1 MNKYASLKKEL
12 RSLNYLSNISKDR
25 NKKAKILLD
34 SSIKK
39 YYTELYNEKPIFF
52 LSFSTVVSLYLQ
64 AIECYK
70 YGLFEAAT
78 VMCRDT
84 IDAALL
90 STKLFK
96 NNTVT
101 REELKN
107 VKKLLKLG
115 YIEIAFLDSIKE
127 SGNFSAHLYERQ
139 QRQAI
144 RMYKEFKDTN
154 TFEDLYALNNKNFGE
169 AIIKFRTLERDALV
183 TLQLTDILLNTIYK
197 YNKKDKKTVHI

>member
-1 MNKYASLKKEL
+1 MDKYMSLKKEL
-12 RSLNYLSNISKDR
+12 RLLNYLSKRSKYRD
-25 NKKAKILLD
+25 KIAKMLLD

-39 YYTELYNEKPIFF
+39 YYTELYNNKPIFF
-52 LSFSTVVSLYLQ
+52 LSFSAVVSLYLQ

-78 VMCRDT
+78 IMCRDA

-101 REELKN
+101 KEELKN
-107 VKKLLKLG
+107 VEKLLKLD
-115 YIEIAFLDSIKE
+115 YIEIALLDGIKE

-144 RMYKEFKDTN
+144 RMYKEFKDTH
-154 TFEDLYALNNKNFGE
+154 TFEDLYALNNKNFGK
-169 AIIKFRTLERDALV
+169 AIIKFRTLEREVLANLFFTD
-183 TLQLTDILLNTIYK
+183 TLLGTIYK
-197 YNKKDKKTVHI
+197 YNKKDNSI

>member
-1 MNKYASLKKEL
+1 MNKYTSLKKEL
-12 RSLNYLSNISKDR
+12 RSLNYLSNRSKYR
-25 NKKAKILLD
+25 NKKAKMLLD

-39 YYTELYNEKPIFF
+39 YYTELYNGKPIFF
-52 LSFSTVVSLYLQ
+52 LSFSTVVGLYLQ

-107 VKKLLKLG
+107 VEKLLKLG
-115 YIEIAFLDSIKE
+115 DIEIALLDSIKE

-139 QRQAI
+139 RRQAI
-144 RMYKEFKDTN
+144 RTYEEFKDTN

-183 TLQLTDILLNTIYK
+183 TLLFTDTLLGTIYK
-197 YNKKDKKTVHI
+197 YNKKYGHI